1 MHDLNLF
8 SAIRDSQDGKT
19 LASWT
24 QRNQSTLDDLQW
36 DFTDALNALLVLSYR
51 AARSA
56 DDVTSDLTYVKGQ
69 VTAALKAVQ
78 GEVQS

>member
-24 QRNQSTLDDLQW
+24 QQNQSTLDDLQW

-56 DDVTSDLTYVKGQ
+56 DDVASDLSYARGQ
-69 VTAALKAVQ
+69 LTAALKAAQ
-78 GEVQS
+78 AT

>member
-24 QRNQSTLDDLQW
+24 QKNQSTLYDLQW
-36 DFTDALNALLVLSYR
+36 DFTDALNALLVLS
-51 AARSA
+51 
-56 DDVTSDLTYVKGQ
+56 
-69 VTAALKAVQ
+69 
-78 GEVQS
+78 

>member
-8 SAIRDSQDGKT
+8 RAIRDSQDGKT

-51 AARSA
+51 AARSS
-56 DDVTSDLTYVKGQ
+56 DDVASDLSYVKSQ
-69 VTAALKAVQ
+69 VAAALKAVQ

>member
-24 QRNQSTLDDLQW
+24 QQNQSTLGDLQW

-56 DDVTSDLTYVKGQ
+56 DDIASDLSYVKGQ

-78 GEVQS
+78 GEVQP